1 MEAFLPALPAPTA
14 VGEGEAAARPPA
26 AGVMREFG
34 GLLPTCYGGWCFGVK
49 VQPAKGR
56 EEGGRAG
63 ARAGPFRRNTTR
75 AAV

>member
-1 MEAFLPALPAPTA
+1 MC
-14 VGEGEAAARPPA
+14 
-26 AGVMREFG
+26 EFG